1 METESD
7 TQMLKESIPSKLAL
21 PEKGKEVFQAEETG
35 RQLELEIC
43 TKAWKVLDVW
53 LHGHRYKMGDVPGG
67 PVVKNLP
74 STAGDAGLIPGQGTR
89 IPDAAGQ
96 LSPCTTTTEP
106 EL

>member
-43 TKAWKVLDVW
+43 TKAWKVLDV
-53 LHGHRYKMGDVPGG
+53 
-67 PVVKNLP
+67 
-74 STAGDAGLIPGQGTR
+74 
-89 IPDAAGQ
+89 
-96 LSPCTTTTEP
+96 
-106 EL
+106 